1 MITNINRIAEPKLI
15 GITQLSKRWTCSRH
29 HIWNKIDQGQIP
41 AIKSGKKWFIPMS
54 YVLEYEKIHDK
65 LAKEKID
72 ELIEFQK
79 NQLGN
84 S

>member
-1 MITNINRIAEPKLI
+1 M
-15 GITQLSKRWTCSRH
+15 
-29 HIWNKIDQGQIP
+29 
-41 AIKSGKKWFIPMS
+41 KSGKKWFISMS